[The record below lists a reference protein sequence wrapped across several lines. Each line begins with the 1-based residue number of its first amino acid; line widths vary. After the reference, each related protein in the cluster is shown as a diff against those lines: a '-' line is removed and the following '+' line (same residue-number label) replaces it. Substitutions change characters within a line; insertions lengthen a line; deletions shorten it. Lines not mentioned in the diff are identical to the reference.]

1 LPHLNLK
8 LFRILI
14 LDTLAKHINII
25 IMFQSKHQHWPI
37 QLKLTIIGIILYTLW
52 VFNSNF
58 ITPLILGL
66 VLATLTFP
74 IYEFYGRR
82 VFNIFSKKRQ
92 GTFSAITTMIVVAG
106 AFTIV
111 LNIVANQLIKE
122 LPDFADSIIRFANEL
137 PNNQPVIDFLN
148 NIGISRDYV
157 TELLGNVD
165 KQVEQFGKQV
175 GADSPTASQLFTQ
188 SNINNAFNFSRQT
201 LNIFFNQLV
210 YLVVFLLSWFNCL
223 INGKNWLNHIF
234 HLLPFNREEI
244 HNITTDFRDGVR
256 NVIYANLLSGAIHA
270 IACFFFMWIFGVP
283 NMFILSIIIFFI
295 GVLPLSPSELG
306 YIIPILFVFSTNPL
320 AAILFIILGECIILW
335 VNYLL
340 IPQMIA
346 SGEEGNNLLILT
358 SILTGIAIFGLMGF
372 IIGPLIIIF
381 IQTLY
386 RILIR
391 RIEKEENKG
400 LPSAV

>member
-1 LPHLNLK
+1 MRAISPGYLTSLK
-8 LFRILI
+8 
-14 LDTLAKHINII
+14 KHIISST
-25 IMFQSKHQHWPI
+25 MFQSKHHHWPI
-37 QLKLTIIGIILYTLW
+37 QLKLSILGIILYTLW

-74 IYEFYGRR
+74 IYEFYGRK
-82 VFNIFSKKRQ
+82 VFNVFSQKYQ
-92 GTFSAITTMIVVAG
+92 HTFSAITTMIVVAG
-106 AFTIV
+106 IVTII
-111 LNIVANQLIKE
+111 LNIVANQLIRE
-122 LPDFADSIIRFANEL
+122 LPDFANSTIQFANEL

-148 NIGISRDYV
+148 NIGISREYV
-157 TELLGNVD
+157 TEILGNID
-165 KQVEQFGKQV
+165 KQVEQFGRQV
-175 GADSPTASQLFTQ
+175 GAESPSTSQLFTQ
-188 SNINNAFNFSRQT
+188 ANINNAFNFSRQT

-223 INGKNWLNHIF
+223 INGKNWLNSIF

-270 IACFFFMWIFGVP
+270 LACFFFMWIFGVP

-295 GVLPLSPSELG
+295 GVLPLTPSELG
-306 YIIPILFVFSTNPL
+306 YLIPIIFVFSTNPL
-320 AAILFIILGECIILW
+320 AAILFMMIGECIILW
-335 VNYLL
+335 VNYIL

-386 RILIR
+386 RILIK
-391 RIEKEENKG
+391 RIEKEDNGG
-400 LPSAV
+400 LPLRV